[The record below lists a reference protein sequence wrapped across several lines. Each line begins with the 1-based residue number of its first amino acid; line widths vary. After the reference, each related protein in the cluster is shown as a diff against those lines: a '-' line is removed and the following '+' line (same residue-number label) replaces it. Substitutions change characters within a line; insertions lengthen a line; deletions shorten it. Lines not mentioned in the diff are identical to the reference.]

1 MMVFLEVDARLR
13 KFLNAVLFSGVYDRD
28 CMLVLL
34 EVDAQSRKFLNAV
47 LFSGVYAMMVFY

>member
-28 CMLVLL
+28 CMMVLL
-34 EVDAQSRKFLNAV
+34 EVDAQSRKFLNILV
-47 LFSGVYAMMVFY
+47 FRCLCYDGFS